1 MIFSGSSA
9 NLQQGFKVDHNWGG
23 IPAKKP
29 SGEPLVIYCG
39 VIDILQC
46 YKALKKLEHTFKSI
60 IWDGN
65 TVSVH
70 RPSYY
75 SDRFQ
80 KFLGSEVFR
89 PAKSNPRNPRIP
101 PAIKEKQRGDSD
113 EDGSGDQDGPKK
125 NRTLEAQSDQV
136 KRNPQTDRP
145 SNIGPSDVKI
155 VLSDEK
161 SKLKS
166 IKFDEFEEND
176 DVLEDHF

>member
-1 MIFSGSSA
+1 MSHRDVIIFIRLFIIGYHI
-9 NLQQGFKVDHNWGG
+9 FITWDK
-23 IPAKKP
+23 
-29 SGEPLVIYCG
+29 
-39 VIDILQC
+39 
-46 YKALKKLEHTFKSI
+46 HTFKSI

-125 NRTLEAQSDQV
+125 
-136 KRNPQTDRP
+136 
-145 SNIGPSDVKI
+145 
-155 VLSDEK
+155 
-161 SKLKS
+161 
-166 IKFDEFEEND
+166 
-176 DVLEDHF
+176 